1 MADTFQFKLVTPTGV
16 LFDGAV
22 EQVTAV
28 GALGEFGVL
37 PLHINF
43 ITSLV
48 PGILT
53 LKVTDNTFQEF
64 LLAGGLAEVKDGVM
78 TVLALEAQTP
88 SAVDTAAA
96 LSEIGPAEERLANLS
111 MFDPRYEEAV
121 QELAVARVRSQINQ
135 LLRAPH

>member
-1 MADTFQFKLVTPTGV
+1 
-16 LFDGAV
+16 
-22 EQVTAV
+22 
-28 GALGEFGVL
+28 
-37 PLHINF
+37 
-43 ITSLV
+43 
-48 PGILT
+48 
-53 LKVTDNTFQEF
+53 
-64 LLAGGLAEVKDGVM
+64 M